1 MPNFTGKHM
10 GTYDTAV
17 EQSRK
22 PQSRKP
28 RVTTVTA
35 SPAWTHTHAF
45 GIQLGKSFSIEFPE
59 TSGHTAEILMLDCEP
74 GGDTF
79 SLMEQG
85 DLDEYTTEEYD
96 DGGYGEDTSF
106 RPLIGLRAVLTL
118 PELDL
123 YIAGLQKMRTR
134 LATINECR
142 GLK

>member
-1 MPNFTGKHM
+1 
-10 GTYDTAV
+10 
-17 EQSRK
+17 
-22 PQSRKP
+22 
-28 RVTTVTA
+28 
-35 SPAWTHTHAF
+35 
-45 GIQLGKSFSIEFPE
+45 
-59 TSGHTAEILMLDCEP
+59 MLDCEP

-106 RPLIGLRAVLTL
+106 RPLVGLRAVLTL
-118 PELDL
+118 SELDL